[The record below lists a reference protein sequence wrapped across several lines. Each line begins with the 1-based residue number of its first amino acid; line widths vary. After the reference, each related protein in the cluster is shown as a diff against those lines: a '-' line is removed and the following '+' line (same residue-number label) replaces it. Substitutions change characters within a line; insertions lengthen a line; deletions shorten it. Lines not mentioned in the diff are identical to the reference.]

1 MAWCYTP
8 KTGMERLMA
17 TETER
22 GRRKVSFYAD
32 AELWEQFVARC
43 QEEDLSASQ
52 VMRRLMRE
60 WLEEQRQP
68 ELFR

>member
-1 MAWCYTP
+1 
-8 KTGMERLMA
+8 MA